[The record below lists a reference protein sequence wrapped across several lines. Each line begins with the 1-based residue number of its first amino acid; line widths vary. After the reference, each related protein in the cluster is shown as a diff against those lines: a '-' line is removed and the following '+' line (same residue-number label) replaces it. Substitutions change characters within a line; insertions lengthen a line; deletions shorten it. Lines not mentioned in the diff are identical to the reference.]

1 AASTVGWVAED
12 DGLLYLRTNLG
23 APNWRLAVA
32 DPTDPIP
39 TRWRDLIPESE
50 HPLTRAFPTRD
61 AVVAMY
67 EVDATNRVTIHDR
80 ATGDRRAEVAMPGR
94 GSVMGLSTAAAI
106 ESRDEFWFTY
116 TDFVTPPRIYQYN
129 ISDAET

>member
-1 AASTVGWVAED
+1 MNDLYVVDLATDQQVRTVVEGEAASTVGWVAED

-32 DPTDPIP
+32 DPTDPLP
-39 TRWRDLIPESE
+39 PRWRDLIPESE

-61 AVVAMY
+61 VVVAMY

-80 ATGDRRAEVAMPGR
+80 ATGERRAEVAA
-94 GSVMGLSTAAAI
+94 SWV
-106 ESRDEFWFTY
+106 
-116 TDFVTPPRIYQYN
+116 
-129 ISDAET
+129 